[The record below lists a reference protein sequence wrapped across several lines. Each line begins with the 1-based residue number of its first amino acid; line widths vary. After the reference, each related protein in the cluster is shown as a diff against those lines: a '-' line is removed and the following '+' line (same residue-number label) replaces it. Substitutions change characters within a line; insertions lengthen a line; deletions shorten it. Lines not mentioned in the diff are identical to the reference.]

1 MKKLFSAI
9 TVITYHN
16 ICCIWT
22 RYEES
27 SKIGK
32 VEARDQLLLVLLIL
46 IDRFR
51 TPKCVLV
58 VLFKVRQVILS
69 LRLMLRLGLKSRHR
83 VGVLV
88 FPLAESFDFNW
99 ASRTDNSS
107 RYACSIQTFSCRL
120 NMWVDVTCD
129 IWQARE
135 IIDLWRSL
143 SALYSWALDELLN
156 TVLIQDTNLI

>member
-9 TVITYHN
+9 TAITYHN

-46 IDRFR
+46 IDQFR

-69 LRLMLRLGLKSRHR
+69 LRLMLRLELKSRHR

-88 FPLAESFDFNW
+88 FPLAESFDFN
-99 ASRTDNSS
+99 
-107 RYACSIQTFSCRL
+107 
-120 NMWVDVTCD
+120 
-129 IWQARE
+129 
-135 IIDLWRSL
+135 
-143 SALYSWALDELLN
+143 
-156 TVLIQDTNLI
+156 